1 MPRWCCSSNASDVLF
16 KKAWLDTFPSVF
28 TQCFFPQIQ
37 FILQCPPSW
46 RALQLLNLLHLVD
59 RRSMWV
65 RWSGRIL
72 NGHVLRRVGLQ
83 SEPYVYIYIYKVFS
97 FYTITYIYIYH
108 LLFLHAGSCTC
119 RDGEPFQ
126 QRIGDGT
133 GQGPQPVLIESNK
146 MLFLMPFSLF
156 WLWGCFAYA
165 SWDCFETICRQGA
178 LAVKQSSQVETCHMS
193 GLKFGTDHGLSQQ
206 IQAYPFFWPALMW
219 KENKKTCDGPCMQ
232 VDAEVKQQSEP
243 MLTHEKH
250 EGNRNL
256 ITFFDPFLSTWMSWS
271 ELGSTAPATK
281 LKEARVRWNGC
292 ATPLRSRGGKHG
304 PLCTSF
310 FLQEEMPAMPAVD
323 AEKAGDVFTNTY
335 FFDIFIIH
343 ETCSA

>member
-1 MPRWCCSSNASDVLF
+1 MQDLAHAEMVSPSSSASEMEPVKDPNQC
-16 KKAWLDTFPSVF
+16 WLNPTK
-28 TQCFFPQIQ
+28 CF
-37 FILQCPPSW
+37 
-46 RALQLLNLLHLVD
+46 
-59 RRSMWV
+59 
-65 RWSGRIL
+65 
-72 NGHVLRRVGLQ
+72 
-83 SEPYVYIYIYKVFS
+83 
-97 FYTITYIYIYH
+97 
-108 LLFLHAGSCTC
+108 
-119 RDGEPFQ
+119 
-126 QRIGDGT
+126 
-133 GQGPQPVLIESNK
+133 
-146 MLFLMPFSLF
+146 FLMPFSLF

-219 KENKKTCDGPCMQ
+219 KENKKHVMDPACRW
-232 VDAEVKQQSEP
+232 
-243 MLTHEKH
+243 MLKWS
-250 EGNRNL
+250 NNL
-256 ITFFDPFLSTWMSWS
+256 SRCWPTRSTKAIEISSRFFDPFLSTWMSWS

-335 FFDIFIIH
+335 ISWYFHYSWDLFSIKKMERYVQWHLCTAKLRRTLLWVFVEQNLFSHAHSYRSSAHCYLWAWSWIKAWQIRWNRWLSTCQWMETWWCNRIRRMDRFFLLVANQSH
-343 ETCSA
+343 EFP